1 MIGGESPE
9 KYQSLPGGGYTP
21 PTGDRGSKILGPLK
35 AEGAR
40 GVTIAVVSTVVV
52 FGLLAFVILNS
63 SGWPQVKEA
72 FFDPDVFWE
81 SLGKILSKF
90 GP

>member
-9 KYQSLPGGGYTP
+9 KYQPLPGGSYTP
-21 PTGDRGSKILGPLK
+21 PSGDRGSKILAPLK

-52 FGLLAFVILNS
+52 FGLLAFAILNS
-63 SGWPQVKEA
+63 SGWPQIKEA
-72 FFDPDVFWE
+72 FFDPTVFWD
-81 SLGKILSKF
+81 SLS
-90 GP
+90 